1 MTLAATTQTD
11 IVNAALGHLHK
22 RAIASMTENSPER
35 LEASRAWPKCL
46 KECLRAFPWPFAKVT
61 EALALSDIE
70 PPSQYEYAYAWP
82 ANAATVWI
90 VYNEATANQKEGE
103 VFEKLFDPDSNAVY
117 IATNCDDAIAVYTYL
132 LEDTSKYDSF
142 FCSVLSLRL
151 AVEMCGRLVG
161 DDDLSTNLMKT
172 FQNMISDA
180 KRLGS
185 YEDKSTGKDARTS
198 SFEDAR
204 E

>member
-35 LEASRAWPKCL
+35 LEASRAWTKCL
-46 KECLRAFPWPFAKVT
+46 KECLRSFPWPFAKVT
-61 EALALSDIE
+61 ETLALSDVE
-70 PPSQYEYAYAWP
+70 PPPQYEYSYAWP
-82 ANAATVWI
+82 ANAAAVWI
-90 VYNEATANQKEGE
+90 VYNEATVNQKDGE
-103 VFEKLFDPDSNAVY
+103 VFEKMFDPDTNTVY
-117 IATNCDDAIAVYTYL
+117 IATNCDSAYAVYTYL
-132 LEDTSKYDSF
+132 LEDTSKYDSYF
-142 FCSVLSLRL
+142 VTVMSFRL
-151 AVEMCGRLVG
+151 AAEMCGRLTG
-161 DDDLSTNLMKT
+161 DDELTKDLMKT
-172 FQNMISDA
+172 FNAMISDA

-185 YEDKSTGKDARTS
+185 YEDKSTNKDSRTS